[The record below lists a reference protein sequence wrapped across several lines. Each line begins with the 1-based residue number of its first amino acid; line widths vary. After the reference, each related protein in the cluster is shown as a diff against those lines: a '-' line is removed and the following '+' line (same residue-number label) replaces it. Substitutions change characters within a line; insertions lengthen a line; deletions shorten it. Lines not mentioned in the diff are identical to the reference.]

1 MLPAIAT
8 SGSTMSS
15 THSGARLTPASPP
28 AETIPAVNSRE
39 SPGRKNPTSSPVS
52 AKMISIRPISPKV
65 FSRCWVSRKAGAASI
80 AIGVNGTGLSCP
92 HAVSGGVGV
101 THGTYRDQVTALT
114 TTWVRELQDAL
125 GPDSVLTD
133 PDVTAAYARD
143 QAMLAE
149 AGLPAA
155 VVLPRS
161 TEEVSAVLRLAS
173 RHGIPVVPRGAG
185 SGLVGGAN
193 AIDGGITLVLTRMDA
208 VLEVSAAD
216 RLAVVQPGV
225 VNKTLR
231 DAVREHG
238 LFSPPDPA
246 SYDWCTLGG
255 NLAMNS
261 GGLCCVK
268 YGVTT
273 DYVLGLEVVLA
284 DGRVLRT
291 GRRTVKGVAG
301 YDLARLFVGSEGT
314 LGVITEATLALRPA
328 PQPPVTLVAS
338 FSTTAQTGQVVE
350 RVVTSGLVP
359 SLMEVMDNT
368 CICAVDDLLKADLDR
383 DAHALLVAQ
392 SDAGGEAARREIE
405 ALTALCEEA
414 GAQFV
419 HSTDD
424 PAEGDLL
431 LAARRMALPALEQL
445 GSTLIDDVAVPRS
458 RIAAFLDGCD
468 TISAERGLV
477 IGVVGHAGDG
487 NMHPT
492 VCFDATDSGQRE
504 RAFGAFDDILEL
516 GLSLGGTVTG
526 EHGIGSIKV
535 DWLEREVG
543 AVSLSVHR
551 AIKDALDP
559 QGLLN
564 PGKVLRR
571 AHARDI
577 GAAAALAGQA

>member
-1 MLPAIAT
+1 
-8 SGSTMSS
+8 
-15 THSGARLTPASPP
+15 
-28 AETIPAVNSRE
+28 V
-39 SPGRKNPTSSPVS
+39 
-52 AKMISIRPISPKV
+52 
-65 FSRCWVSRKAGAASI
+65 
-80 AIGVNGTGLSCP
+80 
-92 HAVSGGVGV
+92 
-101 THGTYRDQVTALT
+101 T
-114 TTWVRELQDAL
+114 TTTSTWAAELSAAL
-125 GPDSVLTD
+125 GEQNVLTD

-149 AGLPAA
+149 AGTPAA
-155 VVLPRS
+155 VVFARS
-161 TEEVSAVLRLAS
+161 TDDVVAVMKVAA
-173 RHGIPVVPRGAG
+173 RHGVPVVPRGAG
-185 SGLVGGAN
+185 SGLAGASN
-193 AIDGGITLVLTRMDA
+193 AVDGAITLVMTRMDA
-208 VLEVSAAD
+208 VLEVSPAD

-225 VNKTLR
+225 VNKSLR
-231 DAVREHG
+231 DAVAGSG
-238 LFSPPDPA
+238 LFYPPDPS
-246 SYDWCTLGG
+246 SYDWCTIGG
-255 NLAMNS
+255 NLSQNS

-314 LGVITEATLALRPA
+314 LGIITEATLALRPA
-328 PQPPVTLVAS
+328 PQPPVTLVAT
-338 FSTTAQTGQVVE
+338 FATTAQTGQVVE
-350 RVVTSGLVP
+350 NVVTHGLVP
-359 SLMEVMDNT
+359 SLLEVMDNT
-368 CICAVDDLLKADLDR
+368 CICVVDDLLHADLDR

-392 SDAGGEAARREIE
+392 SDTGGEAAVREIE
-405 ALTALCEEA
+405 ALAELCRAA
-414 GAQFV
+414 GADLV
-419 HSTDD
+419 HTTDD

-468 TISAERGLV
+468 AISAARELT

-492 VCFDATDSGQRE
+492 ICFDPTDPGQRE

-543 AVSLSVHR
+543 PVSLSVHR

-571 AHARDI
+571 AHVGDL
-577 GAAAALAGQA
+577 AAADVLAGRA